1 MRDSNAQVLTNWQ
14 LVEEMRK
21 RRERNKMN
29 HPISVIIYP
38 LFGGWRAECRTCGAY
53 GNSRATRF
61 KSNIQ
66 VALDNLAKNEHSYS
80 EASKTCNHYYGN
92 YKPRVTCHIDY
103 NNLQFIQEPFTK
115 DGDATFPSIILDNKF
130 HISVFNAKHLTHEW
144 GAYSYNK
151 YVQEQASKNKEPTY
165 EAQDI
170 PPNKET
176 TISHRA
182 YANLA
187 SLSMF
192 CTLLVLFALIV
203 GNALNCSRSLYIV
216 LFALQIVN
224 VLCRGT
230 LEYAY
235 KKIKS

>member
-1 MRDSNAQVLTNWQ
+1 MRDPNAQTLTNHS
-14 LVEEMRK
+14 LVKEMRQ
-21 RRERNKMN
+21 RENNKMN
-29 HPISVIIYP
+29 HPISIIIYP
-38 LFGGWRAECRTCGAY
+38 LFGGWRAECRECGAY
-53 GNSRATRF
+53 GNSSSTRF

-144 GAYSYNK
+144 SAYSYNK
-151 YVQEQASKNKEPTY
+151 YVQQDLKEEELTY

-170 PPNKET
+170 PSNKKT
-176 TISHRA
+176 TISHRT
-182 YANLA
+182 YTNLT
-187 SLSMF
+187 SLSML
-192 CTLLVLFALIV
+192 CTTLILGALII
-203 GNALNCSRSLYIV
+203 GNALNCSRYLYIV
-216 LFALQIVN
+216 LFTLQIIN
-224 VLCRGT
+224 VLFRGG

-235 KKIKS
+235 KKSNL

>member
-1 MRDSNAQVLTNWQ
+1 
-14 LVEEMRK
+14 
-21 RRERNKMN
+21 MN

-38 LFGGWRAECRTCGAY
+38 LFDGWRAECKACGAY
-53 GNSRATRF
+53 GNSHSTRF

-66 VALDNLAKNEHSYS
+66 VALENLAKNENSYS
-80 EASKTCNHYYGN
+80 EASKTCKHYYGN

-103 NNLQFIQEPFTK
+103 NNLQFIQELFTK

-144 GAYSYNK
+144 GAYSYNE
-151 YVQEQASKNKEPTY
+151 YLQEQEGLTY

-170 PPNKET
+170 PSNKKT

-182 YANLA
+182 YTNLT

-192 CTLLVLFALIV
+192 CTLLMFGALII
-203 GNALNCSRSLYIV
+203 GNALNCSRNLYLV
-216 LFALQIVN
+216 LFTLQIIN
-224 VLCRGT
+224 VLCRGG

-235 KKIKS
+235 KKFKS